1 MSSQVKS
8 KYHIGQLVRINNGVD
23 KGRTGRITSI
33 GGDNATYYGVRLCD
47 LEEIELG
54 YSEYELDEVKR

>member
-1 MSSQVKS
+1 MSSQMKS

-23 KGRTGRITSI
+23 KGRTARITSI
-33 GGDNATYYGVRLCD
+33 GGDNGKYYGVRLCD
-47 LEEIELG
+47 LKEIELG